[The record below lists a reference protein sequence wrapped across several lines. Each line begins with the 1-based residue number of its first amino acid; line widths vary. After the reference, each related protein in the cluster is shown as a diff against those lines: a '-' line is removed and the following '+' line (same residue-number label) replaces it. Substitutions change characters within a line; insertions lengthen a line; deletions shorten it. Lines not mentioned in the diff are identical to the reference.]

1 MEMEIMRFDDIYQK
15 TSKVMTIDD
24 YSYFFSDKKKSQAP
38 LYGAFVSSDN
48 TRKVQSIL
56 YRTALTIDIDGLKG
70 NDEVAKRFIVRVIEY
85 LKSNFS
91 TFVFHE
97 THSSKK
103 DDRRFRILIPIGKI
117 SKDNFKYFT
126 QAFCEDM
133 VNMTKT
139 KDYIVLDKKSFEP
152 QQLMYFIPSDKYS
165 YVHGSLKDKNNIEQ
179 FLPRAKELK
188 AEAEKNKKPET
199 AKQQFIGGG
208 FYEWLNAKGMTYYLD
223 KYFADTYQFNRI
235 LSDGQF
241 EYKDLNSKKKAGVR
255 ITANNQVMTT
265 WHDGDIYTNEGNGAR
280 SANIY
285 QLLKNKGI
293 INEVY
298 EEYRRETA

>member
-1 MEMEIMRFDDIYQK
+1 VEMEIMRFDDIYQK
-15 TSKVMTIDD
+15 TSKVITIED
-24 YSYFFSDKKKSQAP
+24 YSYFFSDKEKSQAP

-48 TRKVQSIL
+48 TRKVQNIL

-70 NDEVAKRFIVRVIEY
+70 NDEVAKRFIVRMIEY

-91 TFVFHE
+91 TFVLHE

-117 SKDNFKYFT
+117 SKDNFKYFA

-152 QQLMYFIPSDKYS
+152 QQLMYFIPSYKYHFV
-165 YVHGSLKDKNNIEQ
+165 YGSLNDKNNIEQ
-179 FLPRAKELK
+179 FLSRAKELK
-188 AEAEKNKKPET
+188 EADIKPEKPT
-199 AKQQFIGGG
+199 TERNFIGGG
-208 FYEWLNAKGMTYYLD
+208 FYDWLNAKGMTYYLD

-255 ITANNQVMTT
+255 ITKNNQVMTT

-293 INEVY
+293 INEIF
-298 EEYRRETA
+298 EEYRREVA

>member
-15 TSKVMTIDD
+15 TSKVITIDD
-24 YSYFFSDKKKSQAP
+24 YSYLFSDKEKSQAP
-38 LYGAFVSSDN
+38 LYGAFVSLDK

-70 NDEVAKRFIVRVIEY
+70 TDEVAKRFIKRVIEY

-117 SKDNFKYFT
+117 SKDNFKYFAQT
-126 QAFCEDM
+126 FCEDM

-139 KDYIVLDKKSFEP
+139 KDYIVLDKKSYEP
-152 QQLMYFIPSDKYS
+152 QQLMYFIPSYKYH
-165 YVHGSLKDKNNIEQ
+165 YIHGSLSDKNNIEQ
-179 FLPRAKELK
+179 FLLRAKELK
-188 AEAEKNKKPET
+188 EADAKPEKPET
-199 AKQQFIGGG
+199 AKRNYIGGG
-208 FYEWLNAKGMTYYLD
+208 FYDWLNAKGMTYYLD
-223 KYFADTYQFNRI
+223 KYFADTYQFNRM

-255 ITANNQVMTT
+255 ITKNNQVMTT
-265 WHDGDIYTNEGNGAR
+265 WHDGDMYTNQGNGAR

-298 EEYRRETA
+298 EEFRRETA

>member
-1 MEMEIMRFDDIYQK
+1 MRFDDIYQK
-15 TSKVMTIDD
+15 TSEVMTIDD

-38 LYGAFVSSDN
+38 LYGAFVSSDK

-70 NDEVAKRFIVRVIEY
+70 NDEVAKRFIVRMIEY

-91 TFVFHE
+91 TFVLHE

-117 SKDNFKYFT
+117 SKDNFKYFA

-152 QQLMYFIPSDKYS
+152 QQLMYFIPSYKYHFV
-165 YVHGSLKDKNNIEQ
+165 YGSLNDKNNIEQ
-179 FLPRAKELK
+179 FLSRAKELK
-188 AEAEKNKKPET
+188 EADIKPEKPT
-199 AKQQFIGGG
+199 TERNFIGGG
-208 FYEWLNAKGMTYYLD
+208 FYDWLNAKGMTYYLD
-223 KYFADTYQFNRI
+223 KYFADTYQFNRM

-265 WHDGDIYTNEGNGAR
+265 WHDGDMYTNQGNGAR

-298 EEYRRETA
+298 EEFRRETA

>member
-1 MEMEIMRFDDIYQK
+1 MRFDDIYQK
-15 TSKVMTIDD
+15 TSKVITIDD

-70 NDEVAKRFIVRVIEY
+70 TDPVAKRFVVRMIEY

-117 SKDNFKYFT
+117 SKDNFKYFA

-139 KDYIVLDKKSFEP
+139 KDYIVLDKKSYEP
-152 QQLMYFIPSDKYS
+152 QQLMYFIPSYKFNYI
-165 YVHGSLKDKNNIEQ
+165 YGSLEDRNNIEQ

-188 AEAEKNKKPET
+188 EQDVKPEKPT
-199 AKQQFIGGG
+199 TERNFIGGG
-208 FYEWLNAKGMTYYLD
+208 FYDWLNAKGMTYYLD

-255 ITANNQVMTT
+255 ITANNQAMTT
-265 WHDGDIYTNEGNGAR
+265 WHDGDMYTNQGNGAR

-298 EEYRRETA
+298 EEFRRETA

>member
-1 MEMEIMRFDDIYQK
+1 MEIMRFDDIYQK
-15 TSKVMTIDD
+15 TSKIITIDD

-38 LYGAFVSSDN
+38 LYGAFVSKDN

-70 NDEVAKRFIVRVIEY
+70 NDEIAKRFVVRMVEY

-117 SKDNFKYFT
+117 SKDNFKYFA

-139 KDYIVLDKKSFEP
+139 KDYIVLDKKSYEP
-152 QQLMYFIPSDKYS
+152 QQLMYFIPSYKYH
-165 YVHGSLKDKNNIEQ
+165 YIHGSLNDKNNIEQ

-188 AEAEKNKKPET
+188 EADIKPEKPET
-199 AKQQFIGGG
+199 TERNFIGGG
-208 FYEWLNAKGMTYYLD
+208 FYDWLNAKGMTYYLD

-255 ITANNQVMTT
+255 ITKNNQVMTT
-265 WHDGDIYTNEGNGAR
+265 WHDGDIYTNQGNGAR

-298 EEYRRETA
+298 EEFRRETA

>member
-1 MEMEIMRFDDIYQK
+1 MEIMRFDDIYQK
-15 TSKVMTIDD
+15 TSKVITIDD

-117 SKDNFKYFT
+117 SKDNFKYFA
-126 QAFCEDM
+126 QAFCEDFM
-133 VNMTKT
+133 SMTKT
-139 KDYIVLDKKSFEP
+139 KDYIVLDKKSYEP
-152 QQLMYFIPSDKYS
+152 QQLMYFIPSYKFNYI
-165 YVHGSLKDKNNIEQ
+165 YGSLEDKNSIEQ

-188 AEAEKNKKPET
+188 DQDIKPEKANQE
-199 AKQQFIGGG
+199 AKKYLGGG
-208 FYEWLNAKGMTYYLD
+208 FYDWLSAKGMTYFVD
-223 KYFADTYQFNRI
+223 KYFADTYKFNRI
-235 LSDGQF
+235 LGDGQF
-241 EYKDLNSKKKAGVR
+241 EYKDLSSKKKAGIR

-265 WHDGDIYTNEGNGAR
+265 WHDGDIYTNQGNGAR

-293 INEVY
+293 ANDVF
-298 EEYRRETA
+298 EEYRREVA